1 MGWDSGDRRAPRTLE
16 RGRGMSGGGA
26 PSRHRRSSGCFAPTD
41 VPRPGVAVFARYLPW
56 DSVRVVVSEDSLRQN
71 ARILT
76 YKFDAAVR
84 LSAEDYFEGFASRS
98 PHRPPLLFLPGCMGS
113 PGGAT
118 SQARERVA
126 TPPRV
131 PPRCT
136 SPSCC
141 PTATRRA
148 GPRSCFASC
157 WKGSPRPAFA
167 GHAYVPNATDAP
179 MGTVTA
185 MLDSYGH
192 WALELGVPS
201 LSVQFWLQQ

>member
-1 MGWDSGDRRAPRTLE
+1 MYSAVILLGWDSGDRRAPRTLE

-71 ARILT
+71 ARILA
-76 YKFDAAVR
+76 YKFDPAVR
-84 LSAEDYFEGFASRS
+84 KACFNGVRITLSSS
-98 PHRPPLLFLPGCMGS
+98 PPTYLPPRLRCGCKGS

-126 TPPRV
+126 TLPLV
-131 PPRCT
+131 PPRRT
-136 SPSCC
+136 SPSCF

-157 WKGSPRPAFA
+157 WKGSPRPALRLRLQ
-167 GHAYVPNATDAP
+167 ATRTRP
-179 MGTVTA
+179 MRPKRLWG
-185 MLDSYGH
+185 
-192 WALELGVPS
+192 P
-201 LSVQFWLQQ
+201 